1 MLISFDLPF
10 SFKKMGPPESPARG
24 PALFLSLPW
33 VGAWA
38 SGLNPLSTLSL
49 HMENRN
55 MKYSINVIVIKT
67 LLLSSVHVQGSR
79 AWFQKLALPY
89 SEHSGP
95 SLPLRSNCRFQ
106 YLQVRDTLLLHDES
120 ERTITSVSRRYSETA
135 STPPCNVPQFWNWY
149 CKWICNNEIPF
160 LAKPRP
166 KIHANLENVLIF
178 FLSEPI
184 KAYAYEESPPGAA
197 SGLTSTR
204 NKLWSQN

>member
-1 MLISFDLPF
+1 MQELGTTLV
-10 SFKKMGPPESPARG
+10 SPNGTRG
-24 PALFLSLPW
+24 RCA
-33 VGAWA
+33 
-38 SGLNPLSTLSL
+38 
-49 HMENRN
+49 
-55 MKYSINVIVIKT
+55 
-67 LLLSSVHVQGSR
+67 
-79 AWFQKLALPY
+79 
-89 SEHSGP
+89 
-95 SLPLRSNCRFQ
+95 LRSNCRFQ

-166 KIHANLENVLIF
+166 RIHANLQNVLIF

-204 NKLWSQN
+204 KISSGEMSEVKIKELKFPVHQLVSSMTGPPILQPLQLGPHACCSDLRRDTLVWSCDWM